1 MDESVVIGMFEELSD
16 LIDSSKPTLGNS
28 QKRTIEIG
36 PILDLI
42 EEIRDAFPP
51 ELSEARRIMR
61 SCQELIDSANEKAN
75 NIIADAEKQA
85 ATIASEQEVVRLAD
99 QERDRIL
106 TEAAD
111 QERDM
116 RYGSYE
122 YADGVFAQLEVN
134 LDNLLQNVSKC
145 RARLNDQ
152 TQPM

>member
-1 MDESVVIGMFEELSD
+1 MDESVVIGMFEELTD
-16 LIDSSKPTLGNS
+16 LIEASKPTLGNS

-36 PILDLI
+36 PVLDLI

-61 SCQELIDSANEKAN
+61 SCQELIDSANDKAN

-152 TQPM
+152 SQPM